1 MAARSAARARLGLA
15 AYRALSRRQPNE
27 PYQPDV
33 PRPGGPLVWLH
44 SAEPGG
50 SARVADLARR
60 LVAAD
65 SGLSVLLT
73 VPAGAP
79 MPAADGITTEV
90 LPADTIP
97 QMRAFLDHWTPQLCL
112 WAWGGLA
119 PNLLIETAERGVPMY
134 LIDGGQEGFESRR
147 ERWLPEVTRHAL
159 GLFARVL
166 VRSEPARARVLR
178 FGVLPERVEVVPPLL
193 PGAQVLP
200 AAQSDLDELGRAL
213 AGRPVWYADR
223 VAGAEVAQVLSAH
236 RAAQR
241 SSYRLL
247 LVVSPADAAAEARI
261 EELCAADP
269 LRLQRWSDG
278 ALPEEATAVLL
289 ADLPDEAGLWFRL
302 APLAFMGGS
311 LASNQ
316 AGRDP
321 LVAAALGAAVLYGP
335 GVGAHLEAYRR
346 LAEAG
351 AARIVRDGASLA
363 AAVARLIAP
372 DQTARMALA
381 GWDVV
386 TEGAEATDRIVELS
400 LAAVEAAQQGAD

>member
-1 MAARSAARARLGLA
+1 MAARSSARGGLGLA
-15 AYRALSRRQPNE
+15 AYRALSRRQPADL
-27 PYQPDV
+27 YQPSG
-33 PRPGGPLVWLH
+33 PRPSGPLVWLH
-44 SAEPGG
+44 SAEAGG
-50 SARVADLARR
+50 AGRMADLARR
-60 LVAAD
+60 LLAAD
-65 SGLSVLLT
+65 GGLNVLLT
-73 VPAGAP
+73 VCAPEPLPPANG
-79 MPAADGITTEV
+79 MNVDT

-97 QMRAFLDHWTPQLCL
+97 QMRTFLDHWAPQLCL
-112 WAWGGLA
+112 WGWGGLA
-119 PNLLIETAERGVPMY
+119 PNLLIEAAERQVPMY
-134 LIDGGQEGFESRR
+134 LVDGGQEGFASRR

-159 GLFARVL
+159 GLFERIL

-178 FGVLPERVEVVPPLL
+178 FGVPPERVEVVPPLL

-200 AAQSDLDELGRAL
+200 AAQSDLDELNRAL
-213 AGRPVWYADR
+213 AGRPVWYADG

-247 LVVSPADAAAEARI
+247 LVISPADGAADARI
-261 EELCAADP
+261 EELCAAEQ

-278 ALPEEATAVLL
+278 ALPEEATSVLL

-311 LASNQ
+311 LASG
-316 AGRDP
+316 APRRDP
-321 LVAAALGAAVLYGP
+321 LMAAALGAAVLYGP
-335 GVGAHLEAYRR
+335 AVGTHLEAYRR

-351 AARIVRDGASLA
+351 AARIVRDGASLS

-386 TEGAEATDRIVELS
+386 TEGAAATDRIVELS